1 MDILVIDD
9 DPAVSDL
16 LKIQVKSSEFGVYVA
31 FSGIEGIKSAHY
43 YKPDIIILDL
53 VMPDMDGLETC
64 RRIREFSHAPI
75 LIISAIDQPKT
86 VANALNAGADDYLIK
101 PVSSAMLMAYLQKFS
116 RRIPA
121 IKQSMSQT
129 AF

>member
-16 LKIQVKSSEFGVYVA
+16 LKIQVKSSQFGVRVA
-31 FSGIEGIKSAHY
+31 YSGVEGIRSANF

-53 VMPDMDGLETC
+53 VMPDMDGLEAC

-75 LIISAIDQPKT
+75 LVISAIDQPAT
-86 VANALNAGADDYLIK
+86 VANALNAGADDYLVK
-101 PVSSAMLMAYLQKFS
+101 PVSSAMLMAYLQKLS

-121 IKQSMSQT
+121 AKCSVTQSV
-129 AF
+129 

>member
-16 LKIQVKSSEFGVYVA
+16 LKIQVKSSEFGVWVA
-31 FSGIEGIKSAHY
+31 YSGSEGIRSANYH
-43 YKPDIIILDL
+43 KPDIIILDL
-53 VMPDMDGLETC
+53 VMPDMDGLEAC

-75 LIISAIDQPKT
+75 LVISAIDQPMT

-116 RRIPA
+116 RRIHAAKPS
-121 IKQSMSQT
+121 ISQSV
-129 AF
+129 

>member
-16 LKIQVKSSEFGVYVA
+16 LKIQVKSSQFGVRVA
-31 FSGIEGIKSAHY
+31 YSGVDGIRSANF

-53 VMPDMDGLETC
+53 VMPDMDGLEAC
-64 RRIREFSHAPI
+64 RKIREFSPAPI
-75 LIISAIDQPKT
+75 LVISAIDQPAT
-86 VANALNAGADDYLIK
+86 VANALNAGADDYLVK
-101 PVSSAMLMAYLQKFS
+101 PVSSAMLMAYLQKLS

-121 IKQSMSQT
+121 VKRSITQSV
-129 AF
+129 

>member
-16 LKIQVKSSEFGVYVA
+16 LKIQVKSSQFGVRVA
-31 FSGIEGIKSAHY
+31 YSANDGIKSAHF

-75 LIISAIDQPKT
+75 LIISAIDQPNT

-101 PVSSAMLMAYLQKFS
+101 PVSSAMLLAYLQKMS

-121 IKQSMSQT
+121 STHSIKQP
-129 AF
+129 AA

>member
-16 LKIQVKSSEFGVYVA
+16 LKIQVKSSHFGVRVA
-31 FSGIEGIKSAHY
+31 YSGKDGIKSAIY

-53 VMPDMDGLETC
+53 VMPDMDGLEAC

-75 LIISAIDQPKT
+75 LVISAIDQPTT
-86 VANALNAGADDYLIK
+86 VANVLNAGADDYLIK

-121 IKQSMSQT
+121 NQSSVT
-129 AF
+129 HPV

>member
-1 MDILVIDD
+1 MEILVIDD

-16 LKIQVKSSEFGVYVA
+16 LKIQVKSSQFGVRVA
-31 FSGIEGIKSAHY
+31 YSGNDGIISAHFY
-43 YKPDIIILDL
+43 QPDIIILDL
-53 VMPDMDGLETC
+53 VMPDMDGLEAC

-75 LIISAIDQPKT
+75 LVISAIDQPMT

-101 PVSSAMLMAYLQKFS
+101 PVSSAMLLAYLKKFS

-121 IKQSMSQT
+121 GTKSMTQP
-129 AF
+129 AA